1 MRAPAIGST
10 APHAPT
16 AGPALT
22 LDDRL
27 ALAHLA
33 MDERLDRASA
43 AYAVDTAHIP
53 LDAPELLAPAT
64 LTPVAAV
71 LQEARRLIA
80 DRGWCRR
87 WLTDQT
93 GALCLIGAIRA
104 AAGGEGVLEDAAC
117 DTLLDA
123 IRRQQ
128 PDAQSIGGWND
139 VQAGPGPVLR
149 ILDRAA
155 RKADLPHLES

>member
-1 MRAPAIGST
+1 MDALLAPPRA
-10 APHAPT
+10 APT
-16 AGPALT
+16 LT

-27 ALAHLA
+27 ALTHLA
-33 MDERLDRASA
+33 MDERLNRASA

-71 LQEARRLIA
+71 LQEAHRLIA
-80 DRGWCRR
+80 DRGWSRR

-93 GALCLIGAIRA
+93 GALCLIGAIRT
-104 AAGGEGVLEDAAC
+104 AAGGEGALEDEAC

-139 VQAGPGPVLR
+139 GQAKPASVLR
-149 ILDRAA
+149 MLDQAA
-155 RKADLPHLES
+155 RRN

>member
-27 ALAHLA
+27 ALTHLA
-33 MDERLDRASA
+33 MDDRLAARSA

-64 LTPVAAV
+64 LPPVAAV
-71 LQEARRLIA
+71 LQEARQLIA

-93 GALCLIGAIRA
+93 GALCLIGAIRI
-104 AAGGEGVLEDAAC
+104 AAGGEGLLEDAAC

-128 PDAQSIGGWND
+128 PDVQSIGGWND
-139 VQAGPGPVLR
+139 EQIGPAPVLR
-149 ILDRAA
+149 MLDQAVRDA
-155 RKADLPHLES
+155 